1 MSVKI
6 YSLLS
11 RALTGRPCPAV
22 TARPG
27 SRGETADGRS
37 VSGRNQDK
45 RGPYR
50 AQPKFSSGTN
60 RPDLTRLRLPKRPGL
75 TVRPS
80 LKAGAGRRQ
89 EPLSR
94 GGETGLLS
102 AKKEAGYAA

>member
-6 YSLLS
+6 FFLLS
-11 RALTGRPCPAV
+11 RVTGRPCPAV
-22 TARPG
+22 TVRPG

-50 AQPKFSSGTN
+50 AQPKFSSETN

-94 GGETGLLS
+94 GRETGLSS

>member
-6 YSLLS
+6 FFLLS
-11 RALTGRPCPAV
+11 RTLPGRPCPAV

-50 AQPKFSSGTN
+50 AQPKFSSETN
-60 RPDLTRLRLPKRPGL
+60 RPDLTRLRLPKRPGRIG
-75 TVRPS
+75 RPS
-80 LKAGAGRRQ
+80 LKVGAGRRQ
-89 EPLSR
+89 EPFCR
-94 GGETGLLS
+94 GGKTGFWP

>member
-11 RALTGRPCPAV
+11 RVTGRPCPAV

-27 SRGETADGRS
+27 SREETADGRS

-50 AQPKFSSGTN
+50 AQPKFSSETN

-89 EPLSR
+89 ELFCR
-94 GGETGLLS
+94 GGETGLSS